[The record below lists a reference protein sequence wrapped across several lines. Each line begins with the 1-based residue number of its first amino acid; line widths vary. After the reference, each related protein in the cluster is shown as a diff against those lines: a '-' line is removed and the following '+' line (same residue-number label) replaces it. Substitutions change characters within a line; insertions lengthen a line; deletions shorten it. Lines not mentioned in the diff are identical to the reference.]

1 MIGQFHFCDTSW
13 LRSDDLLL
21 NPLSIG
27 QYVNNANNEFSP
39 NVMYKEL
46 DIPLTFPLELFKY
59 IPNVNFNP
67 PDFSDANDDD
77 ESKEQ
82 IIVVRSVLLLAV
94 RDIKKGEELFSSYFT
109 EVKS

>member
-1 MIGQFHFCDTSW
+1 
-13 LRSDDLLL
+13 
-21 NPLSIG
+21 
-27 QYVNNANNEFSP
+27 
-39 NVMYKEL
+39 MYKEL

-94 RDIKKGEELFSSYFT
+94 RDIKKDEELFSSYFT